1 MRFSLLLVI
10 FAAISHNSS
19 CEKNGASGGITAD
32 SMQIDRM
39 GGIAGYSEHYLIA
52 NGKVM
57 KDSNTLDF
65 DASYNLTLPKE
76 KYDMVK
82 GLLSAVPERM
92 AKESGQTYGE
102 MVYDGID
109 YNVTAWYQGK
119 AYRWTIK
126 HDPPDY
132 VQPFTEKLQD
142 AFTKLK

>member
-1 MRFSLLLVI
+1 MRLTLLLII

-19 CEKNGASGGITAD
+19 CEKNAAPGGIAAD

-39 GGIAGYSEHYLIA
+39 GGFAGYHDHYLIA

-57 KDSNTLDF
+57 KDSNARDF
-65 DASYNLTLPKE
+65 DASFNLTLPKE

-102 MVYDGID
+102 MVYDGIN
-109 YNVTAWYQGK
+109 YNVTAWYKGNV
-119 AYRWTIK
+119 YRWTIK
-126 HDPPDY
+126 HNPPDY
-132 VQPFTEKLQD
+132 VQPFTEKLQE
-142 AFTKLK
+142 AFTKLQ